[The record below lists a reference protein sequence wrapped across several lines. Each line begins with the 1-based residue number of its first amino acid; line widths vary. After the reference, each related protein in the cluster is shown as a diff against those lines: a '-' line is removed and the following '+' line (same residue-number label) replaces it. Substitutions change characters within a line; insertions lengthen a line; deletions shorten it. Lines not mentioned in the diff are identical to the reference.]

1 MLQTMEEA
9 NTTSEA
15 MSYVAQRQETI
26 TRKSGSKWKPTAEQ
40 ATAKQATAEE
50 QAAAKQTIAA
60 KKAASEKAAV
70 DSLTPDDQLLIDTV
84 KSKRSSTGLI
94 YRSGSGQR

>member
-1 MLQTMEEA
+1 MEEA

-26 TRKSGSKWKPTAEQ
+26 TRKSGSKWKPTAE
-40 ATAKQATAEE
+40 QATAEE